1 MKTVLLCEDEAAIR
15 EMVAINLQR
24 NGYRVLEA
32 ASGEEAI
39 QLFERYSS
47 EIAIALLDVM
57 LPGVDGFTVCEQ
69 LRKSSDTV
77 GIIMLTARSQEAEK
91 IGALKTGADDYV
103 TKPFSPSELM
113 ARVEALFRRVT
124 HTKPEI
130 PTIEPLVSGDFSLD
144 LRTRALRKQG
154 AIIELTQVEF
164 QMMQYFFENS
174 GKVLSR
180 SDILKYVW
188 GECYYG
194 EDKIV
199 DVNIRRLRMKIERDP
214 SEPRHILTV
223 WGRGYE
229 WNV

>member
-1 MKTVLLCEDEAAIR
+1 MKTILLCEDESAIR
-15 EMVAINLQR
+15 EMVAINLGR

-32 ASGEEAI
+32 ASGEEAL
-39 QLFERYSS
+39 QLFDAHSS

-57 LPGVDGFTVCEQ
+57 LPGIDGFTVCER
-69 LRKSSDTV
+69 LRRQSDSV
-77 GIIMLTARSQEAEK
+77 GIIMLTARSQESEK
-91 IGALKTGADDYV
+91 IGALKNGADDYV

-124 HTKPEI
+124 HSKPEI
-130 PTIEPLVSGDFSLD
+130 VTIEPLISGQFSLD
-144 LRTRALRKQG
+144 LRTRALRKNDT
-154 AIIELTQVEF
+154 IVELTQVEF
-164 QMMQYFFENS
+164 QMMQYFFENE

-188 GECYYG
+188 GESYYG